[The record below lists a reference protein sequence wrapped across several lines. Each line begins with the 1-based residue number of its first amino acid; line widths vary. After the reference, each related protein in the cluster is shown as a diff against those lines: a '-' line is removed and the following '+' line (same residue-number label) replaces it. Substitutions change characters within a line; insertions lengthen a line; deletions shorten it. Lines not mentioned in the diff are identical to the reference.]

1 MFIKDNLV
9 YYNLLVFEEVRNIV
23 MDILKIVECL

>member
-23 MDILKIVECL
+23 MDILKVVECL